1 MKPQTK
7 FVSIME
13 DITKSEKAALYFQ
26 ILERCTDW
34 KEVYKIAIGEDRYN
48 ALTDKT
54 KVTNTSRW
62 KASHKIQ
69 KAREEIEMIFKAKQ
83 QEIEERTKGSN
94 LSGETEPTNRTIK
107 NEVVE
112 KTNFLDR
119 DEFLQFLN
127 SRANAIQDDKLRNDI
142 LKMLSDNL
150 RYKDTERDENN
161 EIQRFYT
168 PVTCEN
174 CTIYN
179 KCKDCKLPQCPD
191 ML

>member
-1 MKPQTK
+1 
-7 FVSIME
+7 ME
-13 DITKSEKAALYFQ
+13 HLTEFEKAAIVYHVFAGCKDRKILFQ
-26 ILERCTDW
+26 IAEGEERVKRLKPKSLDTTCNNW
-34 KEVYKIAIGEDRYN
+34 IN
-48 ALTDKT
+48 
-54 KVTNTSRW
+54 
-62 KASHKIQ
+62 SHKIQ
-69 KAREEIEMIFKAKQ
+69 EGIKLFKTIQEQRKDEIITAFQAG
-83 QEIEERTKGSN
+83 R
-94 LSGETEPTNRTIK
+94 ETENENTTRK
-107 NEVVE
+107 NEVSD

-174 CTIYN
+174 CTIYQ
-179 KCKDCKLPQCPD
+179 KCKDCKLSNCPA

>member
-1 MKPQTK
+1 MDQLNEQEHAAIC
-7 FVSIME
+7 FHVLGGCN
-13 DITKSEKAALYFQ
+13 DKAMLF
-26 ILERCTDW
+26 R
-34 KEVYKIAIGEDRYN
+34 IACGADRYN
-48 ALTDKT
+48 KLTDKSKGVT
-54 KVTNTSRW
+54 VSKWYNLPKIQEGIKIYRSIQERKKIELENEIIAGLEIETTNT
-62 KASHKIQ
+62 
-69 KAREEIEMIFKAKQ
+69 
-83 QEIEERTKGSN
+83 TKEN
-94 LSGETEPTNRTIK
+94 DFI
-107 NEVVE
+107 E

-127 SRANAIQDDKLRNDI
+127 DRANQIKDDKTRNDI

-174 CTIYN
+174 CEIY
-179 KCKDCKLPQCPD
+179 KRCKGCKLSQCPE

>member
-1 MKPQTK
+1 MLKDLTPAQQ
-7 FVSIME
+7 
-13 DITKSEKAALYFQ
+13 AAIYLHVVGEFNDWPELFQ
-26 ILERCTDW
+26 IAEGA
-34 KEVYKIAIGEDRYN
+34 ERYN
-48 ALTDKT
+48 KLTDKSKRQT
-54 KVTNTSRW
+54 VSKFKLSDVINEGIQELRYILTL
-62 KASHKIQ
+62 KEKKI
-69 KAREEIEMIFKAKQ
+69 RED
-83 QEIEERTKGSN
+83 ERRIY
-94 LSGETEPTNRTIK
+94 ETETRKTEEGEPIN
-107 NEVVE
+107 E

-127 SRANAIQDDKLRNDI
+127 DRANQITDDKLRNDI

-174 CTIYN
+174 CSIYQ
-179 KCKDCKLPQCPD
+179 KCKDCKLSNCPE

>member
-1 MKPQTK
+1 
-7 FVSIME
+7 ME

-54 KVTNTSRW
+54 KTTNTSRW

-69 KAREEIEMIFKAKQ
+69 KAKEEIEMIFKAKQ
-83 QEIEERTKGSN
+83 KEIEERAKKGNS
-94 LSGETEPTNRTIK
+94 SGETEPTNTTKEGDFI
-107 NEVVE
+107 E

-127 SRANAIQDDKLRNDI
+127 SRANEIKDDKLRNDI

-161 EIQRFYT
+161 EIQRFYA

-174 CTIYN
+174 CEIY
-179 KCKDCKLPQCPD
+179 KRCKGCKVSECPE

>member
-1 MKPQTK
+1 MTKGIIFDFGGTIDTNGIHWEKVLFRFYQKAGIEIDENSFHSIYVQVEKMLGRTSIIEANDTLQTTLRK
-7 FVSIME
+7 KIE
-13 DITKSEKAALYFQ
+13 
-26 ILERCTDW
+26 LENEIVAGLET
-34 KEVYKIAIGEDRYN
+34 E
-48 ALTDKT
+48 T
-54 KVTNTSRW
+54 TNT
-62 KASHKIQ
+62 
-69 KAREEIEMIFKAKQ
+69 
-83 QEIEERTKGSN
+83 
-94 LSGETEPTNRTIK
+94 IK
-107 NEVVE
+107 ENDDTE

-127 SRANAIQDDKLRNDI
+127 SRANAIKDDKLRNDI

-179 KCKDCKLPQCPD
+179 KCKDCKLSKCPE

>member
-1 MKPQTK
+1 MREARKTLTDTERASLIYK
-7 FVSIME
+7 VV
-13 DITKSEKAALYFQ
+13 TGSE
-26 ILERCTDW
+26 DW
-34 KEVYKIAIGEDRYN
+34 KLLYQIANGIDKYN
-48 ALTDKT
+48 SLTDKT
-54 KVTNTSRW
+54 KAKAVSTW
-62 KASHKIQ
+62 KNSTRIVEGLKSIEYEHRRKEEEKRGQIT
-69 KAREEIEMIFKAKQ
+69 EEIKSKFQGGGTETTN
-83 QEIEERTKGSN
+83 RDTKG
-94 LSGETEPTNRTIK
+94 EFT
-107 NEVVE
+107 E

-127 SRANAIQDDKLRNDI
+127 TRANQITDDKLRNDI

-174 CTIYN
+174 CEIYKRCKGCTISE
-179 KCKDCKLPQCPD
+179 CPK